1 MSLATLVQ
9 SLADN
14 KQLLGLRYAEWC
26 TAAPTLEADIAG
38 AAMGLDDLGHSRV
51 LHGSIRE
58 LGQGS
63 LDRDPSSPSG
73 YLNVAYLD
81 QSWTTWS
88 QFVAANAV
96 LDTAFTLVI
105 EALAEGNVDVLRS
118 RLRKM
123 VQEEHYHYLHG
134 RSWLR
139 EAGAGAERARAYE
152 EALEWFGPEGGEVD
166 DLHEQGRLADGLA
179 GLRRQLDER
188 LGLRL
193 PMPRID
199 WQAWDPRRRRTR
211 PGGIDARTFDMLR
224 GLEEKRYMPAGGER
238 REG

>member
-1 MSLATLVQ
+1 MTLATLVQ

-58 LGQGS
+58 LGEGYVE
-63 LDRDPSSPSG
+63 RDPTSPQA

-81 QSWTTWS
+81 QSWKTWNE
-88 QFVAANAV
+88 FVAANAV
-96 LDTAFTLVI
+96 LDTAFTLMI
-105 EALAEGNVDVLRS
+105 EALANGNVEVLRS

-123 VQEEHYHYLHG
+123 LQEEHYHYLHG

-139 EAGAGAERARAYE
+139 QTGAGPEVSRAYE
-152 EALEWFGPEGGEVD
+152 EAVEWFGPEGGEVD
-166 DLHEQGRLADGLA
+166 DLHREGRLADGVA
-179 GLRRQLDER
+179 TLRRTLDER
-188 LGLRL
+188 IGLTL
-193 PMPRID
+193 PPARIE
-199 WQAWDPRRRRTR
+199 WQRWDPLRRRTR
-211 PGGIDARTFDMLR
+211 AGGIDAGTFEMLR

-238 REG
+238 REA

>member
-58 LGQGS
+58 LGESELGG
-63 LDRDPSSPSG
+63 DPTSPER

-81 QSWTTWS
+81 QPWKEWN

-96 LDTAFTLVI
+96 LDTAFTLMI
-105 EALAEGNVDVLRS
+105 EALANGNVEVLRS

-123 VQEEHYHYLHG
+123 LQEEHYHYLHG

-139 EAGAGAERARAYE
+139 ETGAGPELGRAFE
-152 EALEWFGPEGGEVD
+152 EAVEWFGPDGGEVD
-166 DLHEQGRLADGLA
+166 QLHKEGRLAEGVI
-179 GLRRQLDER
+179 GLRRALDVR
-188 LGLRL
+188 LSVA
-193 PMPRID
+193 MPPVEID
-199 WQAWDPRRRRTR
+199 WQRWDPLRRRTR
-211 PGGIDARTFDMLR
+211 SGGIDARTFDMLR

-238 REG
+238 KEA

>member
-1 MSLATLVQ
+1 MSLATLVR

-58 LGQGS
+58 LGEPEGEG
-63 LDRDPSSPSG
+63 DPSSPDR

-81 QSWTTWS
+81 QSWTGWN

-96 LDTAFTLVI
+96 LDTAFTLMI
-105 EALAEGNVDVLRS
+105 EALANGNVEVLRS

-123 VQEEHYHYLHG
+123 LQEEHYHYLHG

-139 EAGAGAERARAYE
+139 EVGGGPDVDRAFE
-152 EALEWFGPEGGEVD
+152 EAVEWFGPEGGEVD
-166 DLHEQGRLADGLA
+166 QLHSEGRLAEGVVGLC
-179 GLRRQLDER
+179 RELDVR
-188 LGLRL
+188 IGVAA
-193 PMPRID
+193 PRTQID
-199 WQAWDPRRRRTR
+199 WQRWDPLRRRTR

-224 GLEEKRYMPAGGER
+224 GLEEKRYMPVGGER
-238 REG
+238 KDA

>member
-58 LGQGS
+58 LGQPDAES
-63 LDRDPSSPSG
+63 DPASPEG

-81 QSWTTWS
+81 LPWRGWN
-88 QFVAANAV
+88 QFIAANVV
-96 LDTAFTLVI
+96 LDTAFTLMI
-105 EALAEGNVDVLRS
+105 QALANGSVEVLRS

-123 VQEEHYHYLHG
+123 LQEEHYHYLHG

-139 EAGAGAERARAYE
+139 ETGGGSEVQRALE
-152 EALEWFGPEGGEVD
+152 EAVEWFGPERGEVD
-166 DLHEQGRLADGLA
+166 AFHRTGQLAAGVADLRHHLQEQVGQGL
-179 GLRRQLDER
+179 
-188 LGLRL
+188 
-193 PMPRID
+193 PPVRIE
-199 WQAWDPRRRRTR
+199 WSRWDPVRRRTR
-211 PGGIDARTFDMLR
+211 PGGIDGSTFDMLR

-238 REG
+238 RDV

>member
-1 MSLATLVQ
+1 VSLATLVQ

-51 LHGSIRE
+51 LHGSLRE
-58 LGQGS
+58 LGEA
-63 LDRDPSSPSG
+63 DAERDPTSPEH

-81 QSWTTWS
+81 QPWS
-88 QFVAANAV
+88 DWNQFVAANAV
-96 LDTAFTLVI
+96 LDTAFTLMI
-105 EALAEGNVDVLRS
+105 EALANGKVEMLRS

-123 VQEEHYHYLHG
+123 LQEEHYHYLHG

-139 EAGAGAERARAYE
+139 QGGSNPEVGRAFE
-152 EALEWFGPEGGEVD
+152 EAVEWFGPEGGEVD
-166 DLHEQGRLADGLA
+166 QFHKAGQLAAGVADLRASLG
-179 GLRRQLDER
+179 ER
-188 LGLRL
+188 VAIAPPPVRT
-193 PMPRID
+193 D
-199 WQAWDPRRRRTR
+199 WARWDPLRRRTR
-211 PGGIDARTFDMLR
+211 PGGIDARTFEMLR

-238 REG
+238 KDA